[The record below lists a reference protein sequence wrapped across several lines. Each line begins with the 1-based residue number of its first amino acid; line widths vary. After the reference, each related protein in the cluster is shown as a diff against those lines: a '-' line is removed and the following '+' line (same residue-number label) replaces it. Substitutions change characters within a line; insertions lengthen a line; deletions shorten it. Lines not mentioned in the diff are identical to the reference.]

1 MSGFVV
7 LVRMKNALVCTECE
21 LLSGRQPTNFKE
33 KCLEKRVED
42 WLIDV
47 VKYDMNAEWHF
58 TG

>member
-1 MSGFVV
+1 M